1 MGAPGNPCSRRA
13 YLASVAAAAAVAAP
27 NAEHEAPM
35 RRAIELAA
43 NAPDFP
49 FAAVLVDRRTKK
61 IVAEGWNR
69 SGLDPTFHGEM
80 DVIHH
85 CARRHSKID
94 WTQLA
99 LYTTAEPCPMCQ
111 GAVAWTG
118 ISLVAYGTSIPY
130 LQKLN
135 WWQIDLRAEE
145 VRRRTPFRQCT
156 LVAGVL
162 ERECNAL
169 FDAAWRRAQKKD
181 SRGR

>member
-1 MGAPGNPCSRRA
+1 
-13 YLASVAAAAAVAAP
+13 
-27 NAEHEAPM
+27 M

-49 FAAVLVDRRTKK
+49 FAAVLVDRRTDR

-69 SGLDPTFHGEM
+69 STLDPTFHGEM
-80 DVIHH
+80 DVIHE
-85 CARRHSKID
+85 CARRHPKIE
-94 WTQLA
+94 WAQLA

-130 LQKLN
+130 LKKLN
-135 WWQIDLRAEE
+135 WWQIDIRAEE

-162 ERECNAL
+162 EKECNAL
-169 FDAAWRRAQKKD
+169 FDAAVRRQK
-181 SRGR
+181 